1 MRDFLLGLAFIVAG
15 AIVYVVAQGFP
26 TMPSLQYGPSLFPSL
41 IGGGFMIGG
50 LVLAI
55 SHVGALKGIAHGI
68 TWRTDRELMRN
79 TLLSLLPALAIV
91 FYILTSEALG
101 TKLCLALIMFVLMLA
116 RRTSPILALG
126 VSIVAALVIDLVFSR
141 YLLIPLPEGLLSVW
155 G

>member
-1 MRDFLLGLAFIVAG
+1 MKDFLLGLAFIVAG

-50 LVLAI
+50 LVLTI
-55 SHVGALKGIAHGI
+55 GHVGALKGIAHGL
-68 TWRTDRELMRN
+68 TWRPAPEHIRN
-79 TLLSLLPALAIV
+79 MLLSLLPALAIV
-91 FYILTSEALG
+91 FYILTSEWLG
-101 TKLCLALIMFVLMLA
+101 TTVCLASIMFVLMLI
-116 RRTSPILALG
+116 RRTSPILAFG
-126 VSIVAALVIDLVFSR
+126 VSIVAALVINQVFSH

>member
-1 MRDFLLGLAFIVAG
+1 MRDFLLGLAFMAAG

-50 LVLAI
+50 LILAI
-55 SHVGALKGIAHGI
+55 GHVRALKGIGNGM
-68 TWRTDRELMRN
+68 TWRMEREQLRD

-91 FYILTSEALG
+91 FYILASEWLG
-101 TKLCLALIMFVLMLA
+101 AMLCLASIMFVLMLA
-116 RRTSPILALG
+116 RRTSPLLAFG
-126 VSIVAALVIDLVFSR
+126 ISIVAALVIDLVFSR
-141 YLLIPLPEGLLSVW
+141 YLLIPLPEGLLGVW

>member
-1 MRDFLLGLAFIVAG
+1 MKDFMLGLAFMAAG

-50 LVLAI
+50 LILAI
-55 SHVGALKGIAHGI
+55 SHGGALKGVTHGI
-68 TWRTDRELMRN
+68 AWRPDPERMRN
-79 TLLSLLPALAIV
+79 LLLSLLPALAIV
-91 FYILTSEALG
+91 FYILASEWLG
-101 TKLCLALIMFVLMLA
+101 TMLCLAVIMFVMMLA

-126 VSIVAALVIDLVFSR
+126 ISIVAALVIDLVFSR
-141 YLLIPLPEGLLSVW
+141 YLLIPLPEGLLSLW